1 MPAHAFLAALAEA
14 AFAGA
19 AQLQATVN
27 STYHQLQLQA
37 FYSTIRYHSNP
48 AWQASSVMQYSVPN
62 YPAVFF
68 NVFLSKVGMHIFLLV
83 HKSANSGAH
92 FATANPQISEVRQS
106 VNRKSSTL

>member
-27 STYHQLQLQA
+27 SSYHQLQLLA

-48 AWQASSVMQYSVPN
+48 AWQASSVLQYSVPN
-62 YPAVFF
+62 YPAVFLI
-68 NVFLSKVGMHIFLLV
+68 VIISMVGMQIFCLC
-83 HKSANSGAH
+83 
-92 FATANPQISEVRQS
+92 PQFTNLRI
-106 VNRKSSTL
+106 LGLIP